1 MACRYPRWASAEVKL
16 FRTADFARS
25 KSGKRRTA
33 LGLGRVRFEVG
44 FRDIVRGPPINRAT
58 MICLP
63 QPLYGLLV
71 IRPEEALFGTISQAP
86 RRARASELQ
95 KGSVARLD
103 DAL

>member
-1 MACRYPRWASAEVKL
+1 
-16 FRTADFARS
+16 
-25 KSGKRRTA
+25 
-33 LGLGRVRFEVG
+33 
-44 FRDIVRGPPINRAT
+44 